1 MTQLPPEG
9 CNWNVVRIVDP
20 NDKVHFIHKK
30 DLIYWDNIPIA
41 SLTYGL
47 VPNPIWK
54 LYKHNTKAIELAFAE
69 VSEIKPTAKRFV
81 KQSRRD
87 WATIIDKYVEEYE
100 FFDYDEIY
108 KEIYLS
114 SEVEIEDPEEVY
126 AYIRR
131 RKNRLFKYFPVLKSN
146 NDISAEDIVRFFNNP
161 HLVDTIKPYKDEI
174 IEALGS
180 YYTQQEIGL

>member
-1 MTQLPPEG
+1 MITLPPEG
-9 CNWNVVRIVDP
+9 SNWNVVKINNRY
-20 NDKVHFIHKK
+20 IHKSELQYY
-30 DLIYWDNIPIA
+30 DDVEITDIV
-41 SLTYGL
+41 YGF
-47 VPNPIWK
+47 VPPSIWK
-54 LYKHNTKAIELAFAE
+54 LYEHNTKAIELAFSEAT
-69 VSEIKPTAKRFV
+69 EIKPVARKFV

-146 NDISAEDIVRFFNNP
+146 NDISAEDIMKFFNNL
-161 HLVDTIKPYKDEI
+161 HLVDTIKPYKDKI

-180 YYTQQEIGL
+180 FYAQQEIGL